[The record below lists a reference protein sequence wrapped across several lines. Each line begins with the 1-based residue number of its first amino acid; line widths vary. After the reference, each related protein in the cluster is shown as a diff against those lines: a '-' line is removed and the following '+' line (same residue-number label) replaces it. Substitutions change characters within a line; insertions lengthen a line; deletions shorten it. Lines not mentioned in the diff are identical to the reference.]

1 MLLAGMHTGTVLTE
15 RNLEIFN
22 KTIYAFT
29 FWLNNPTSGKFTLK
43 IQLEY
48 KNIYAQISIL
58 KFRKKNMYI
67 CTKLFFVIV
76 IGKHCQ

>member
-1 MLLAGMHTGTVLTE
+1 MLLAAMHTGTVLTK

-48 KNIYAQISIL
+48 KNIYAQIFILL
-58 KFRKKNMYI
+58 KFRKIYI
-67 CTKLFFVIV
+67 YA
-76 IGKHCQ
+76 QNYSS